1 MKSLQNEFR
10 QESMHIQ
17 MAMEQNGL
25 QNRPEDHVVS
35 NIQVK
40 VQPSDSPTKS
50 VSSSELSS
58 SLTTLG
64 LEKNVRFEVT
74 SITDETTFDKI
85 KLKTMNMNFPIDV
98 SI

>member
-1 MKSLQNEFR
+1 
-10 QESMHIQ
+10 

-40 VQPSDSPTKS
+40 IQPSDSPTKS

-74 SITDETTFDKI
+74 SITDESTFDKI

>member
-1 MKSLQNEFR
+1 
-10 QESMHIQ
+10 

-25 QNRPEDHVVS
+25 QNLPEDHIVS

-40 VQPSDSPTKS
+40 VQHSDSPTKS